1 MNDTLYFDRILI
13 IYHRVDYDGLGS
25 AAITK
30 EALKKYT
37 NNPIDLF
44 GFNYNDPIPDFDNY
58 LSVYDIIFM
67 VDISF
72 PKDIMIRLKES
83 GKAV

>member
-58 LSVYDIIFM
+58 LYLIQPFYQII
-67 VDISF
+67 
-72 PKDIMIRLKES
+72 
-83 GKAV
+83 